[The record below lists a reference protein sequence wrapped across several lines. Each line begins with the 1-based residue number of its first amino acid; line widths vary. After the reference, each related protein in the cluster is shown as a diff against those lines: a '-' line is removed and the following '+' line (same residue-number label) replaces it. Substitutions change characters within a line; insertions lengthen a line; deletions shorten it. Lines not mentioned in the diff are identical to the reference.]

1 MTEVHKDGGYL
12 FYVGSECMEDGCS
25 RDIYNIVPE
34 PKTIQDKLNFSPPA
48 TGYSNRRWI
57 EKVMNIKFPDRYQPT
72 LHGMQ
77 ETYVS
82 DEWNG
87 ID

>member
-1 MTEVHKDGGYL
+1 MKDGCL
-12 FYVGSECMEDGCS
+12 
-25 RDIYNIVPE
+25 RQIYNIVPE
-34 PKTIQDKLNFSPPA
+34 PKNTQEKLNFKLP
-48 TGYSNRRWI
+48 TGGYPNRRWI
-57 EKVMNIKFPDRYQPT
+57 EKVKGIKFPDRYQPT

-87 ID
+87 IK